1 MSALSLLNRLFLTA
15 CHRIAVAMGAGFR
28 AVTAMENPMTRFF
41 ASLSLAVLL
50 SAAVP
55 AYATVPLNQN
65 QHITDSLVAA
75 KVGDTIRKTCPSITA
90 RMFTVLG
97 KMNDLEAYA
106 RAQGYTEAEVK
117 AFLKDQTEKKRINDL
132 AAAYLKK
139 AGAVEGNEE
148 SYCAAG
154 KAEIAK
160 GTLAGSLLKSW
171 K

>member
-1 MSALSLLNRLFLTA
+1 MTALSSHNCLFLA
-15 CHRIAVAMGAGFR
+15 VCHRIASAMAAGFR
-28 AVTAMENPMTRFF
+28 AVIAKENPMTRFF

-50 SAAVP
+50 TAAVP

-75 KVGDTIRKTCPSITA
+75 KVGDSIRKTCPSITA

-117 AFLKDQTEKKRINDL
+117 AFLKDPVEKKRINDL
-132 AAAYLKK
+132 AASTKRSRSNQS
-139 AGAVEGNEE
+139 G
-148 SYCAAG
+148 SAA
-154 KAEIAK
+154 
-160 GTLAGSLLKSW
+160 S
-171 K
+171 

>member
-1 MSALSLLNRLFLTA
+1 MTALSSHNSLFLA
-15 CHRIAVAMGAGFR
+15 VCHRIASAMAPGFR
-28 AVTAMENPMTRFF
+28 AVIAKENPMTRFF
-41 ASLSLAVLL
+41 ASLSLAALL
-50 SAAVP
+50 TAAVP
-55 AYATVPLNQN
+55 AYATVPLSQN

-117 AFLKDQTEKKRINDL
+117 AFLKDQTEKKRINAL
-132 AAAYLKK
+132 ATAYLKK
-139 AGAVEGNEE
+139 AGAVEGDAE
-148 SYCAAG
+148 SYCVAG

>member
-1 MSALSLLNRLFLTA
+1 MTALSSHNSPVLA
-15 CHRIAVAMGAGFR
+15 VCHRLTVAIAAGFR
-28 AVTAMENPMTRFF
+28 AVTAKENPMTRLF
-41 ASLSLAVLL
+41 ARLTIAALL

-55 AYATVPLNQN
+55 AYAMVPLNQN
-65 QHITDSLVAA
+65 EHITESLVAA

-97 KMNDLEAYA
+97 KMNDLEDYA

-117 AFLKDQTEKKRINDL
+117 AFLKDKTEKARINGL
-132 AAAYLKK
+132 AADYLKN
-139 AGAVEGNEE
+139 AGAVEGDAE
-148 SYCAAG
+148 SYCVAG
-154 KAEIAK
+154 KAEIAN

>member
-1 MSALSLLNRLFLTA
+1 MTALSSHNSLFLA
-15 CHRIAVAMGAGFR
+15 VCHRIAFAMAAGFR
-28 AVTAMENPMTRFF
+28 AVIAKENPMTRFF

-50 SAAVP
+50 TAAVP

-75 KVGDTIRKTCPSITA
+75 KVGDSIRKTCPSITA

-117 AFLKDQTEKKRINDL
+117 AFLKDPVEKKRINDL

>member
-1 MSALSLLNRLFLTA
+1 
-15 CHRIAVAMGAGFR
+15 
-28 AVTAMENPMTRFF
+28 MTRLF
-41 ASLSLAVLL
+41 ASLSLAALL
-50 SAAVP
+50 MAAVP
-55 AYATVPLNQN
+55 AHAADPLNQN

-75 KVGDTIRKTCPSITA
+75 KVGDAIRKTCPSITA

-117 AFLKDQTEKKRINDL
+117 VFLKDPVEKKRINDL

-139 AGAVEGNEE
+139 AGAVEGDAE
-148 SYCAAG
+148 SYCVAG
-154 KAEIAK
+154 RSEIAK
-160 GTLAGSLLKSW
+160 NTLAGSLLKSW